1 MAEVHKLLKEHGRE
15 GALKSDIDRRVV
27 EAAAAY
33 MADADGEIGFLYSGW
48 AQAALPHKRLPDDAH
63 WQIQTDRV
71 TLIVQ
76 PGLRAVRDS
85 EPVSVGVPYGS
96 RARLIMLFLQTEALR
111 TGSREIELGRSLHA
125 WLRRLEIPIGGK
137 SMKDV
142 RDQAERISRCR
153 MTLQINHGNRVGLVN
168 QNILD
173 TSMFVKDDS
182 AQGELFIETARLS
195 ETFFEHL
202 QKHPIPIEEAA
213 VRPIANNSMAID
225 IYCWLAYRLHV
236 LTEPM
241 TVSWHALHLQFGR
254 GIVRVDHFRQQFRE
268 TLALATAV
276 YPDAKLELDSTR
288 GITLLPSK
296 PPVSPKVVSMT
307 TAERGL
313 PRKPLT
319 LI

>member
-142 RDQAERISRCR
+142 PRSSRAYFSVPDDPANQSWKPCR
-153 MTLQINHGNRVGLVN
+153 SGKSEHPRYIDVRKRRFCSRGAVHRNSTALRNFLR
-168 QNILD
+168 
-173 TSMFVKDDS
+173 TSTKAS
-182 AQGELFIETARLS
+182 
-195 ETFFEHL
+195 
-202 QKHPIPIEEAA
+202 HP
-213 VRPIANNSMAID
+213 
-225 IYCWLAYRLHV
+225 H
-236 LTEPM
+236 
-241 TVSWHALHLQFGR
+241 
-254 GIVRVDHFRQQFRE
+254 
-268 TLALATAV
+268 
-276 YPDAKLELDSTR
+276 
-288 GITLLPSK
+288 
-296 PPVSPKVVSMT
+296 
-307 TAERGL
+307 
-313 PRKPLT
+313 
-319 LI
+319 